1 MQLAID
7 CFFKFHI
14 MKKIRYFL
22 IIILM
27 VLASACTS
35 SSIDGTAQE
44 EKYDHT
50 DSEHTSF
57 PAHNANA
64 QAGDSIV
71 QSPDTAATDSIT
83 NR

>member
-1 MQLAID
+1 
-7 CFFKFHI
+7 
-14 MKKIRYFL
+14 MKKIPYLPIVMML
-22 IIILM
+22 II
-27 VLASACTS
+27 ASSCTS
-35 SSIDGTAQE
+35 SSIDGAAQE
-44 EKYDHT
+44 EKYNHT

-71 QSPDTAATDSIT
+71 RPSDSTTDSMT